1 MFLSQAGDLGAIK
14 VLITFGADVDTLNA
28 AQQTPVDML
37 KSPYRA
43 VSDCLQ
49 NSKKVTRSTQEH
61 CTEQQRRVISPTEIP
76 PPPKLPRRESE
87 DTDLADPEQN
97 EVSIVISDDHEM
109 SNHFEQR
116 FTLEELP
123 PTDKDTL
130 TVPGPTKKRS
140 LSLTSP
146 PELQAIPPV
155 TYVHSHSQP
164 SMSGTLEKRAAYER
178 MSDDKIGKLVC
189 LLRSAGAVSRTDA
202 FCKKS
207 NSAKP
212 LSKMSRITFDESSE
226 KVTKYESVTSKSV
239 DEVGSHRVLCCTTRL
254 TYYNK
259 LREAI
264 EKRLNN
270 ISAPLSNTPDE
281 AIALA
286 MQMREMAMFQ
296 MAGSRIL
303 FLDGGGLRGLIQI
316 EILSQ
321 VERSAEMLF

>member
-1 MFLSQAGDLGAIK
+1 MLFLSQAGDLGAIK

-43 VSDCLQ
+43 VSNCLQ

-61 CTEQQRRVISPTEIP
+61 RTEQQRQVVSPTEIP

-87 DTDLADPEQN
+87 DTDFTDPEQK
-97 EVSIVISDDHEM
+97 EFSVVISDDHEM

-116 FTLEELP
+116 STLDELP
-123 PTDKDTL
+123 PTDTL

-146 PELQAIPPV
+146 PELQAILPV
-155 TYVHSHSQP
+155 TYDHSHSQP
-164 SMSGTLEKRAAYER
+164 SMSGILEKRAAYER

-202 FCKKS
+202 FRKKS

-212 LSKMSRITFDESSE
+212 VSKMNRITFDESSE
-226 KVTKYESVTSKSV
+226 KVTEYESVASKSF

-286 MQMREMAMFQ
+286 MQMREMKMFQ

-321 VERSAEMLF
+321 VERSAGILF

>member
-1 MFLSQAGDLGAIK
+1 
-14 VLITFGADVDTLNA
+14 
-28 AQQTPVDML
+28 ML

-43 VSDCLQ
+43 VSDCLRC
-49 NSKKVTRSTQEH
+49 SKKVTQSTQEH
-61 CTEQQRRVISPTEIP
+61 RTEQQRQVVSPTEIP

-87 DTDLADPEQN
+87 DTDFADPEQK

-116 FTLEELP
+116 STLDELP
-123 PTDKDTL
+123 PTDTL

-155 TYVHSHSQP
+155 TYDHSHSQP

-178 MSDDKIGKLVC
+178 MSDDKIGKLVS
-189 LLRSAGAVSRTDA
+189 LLRSAGAISRTDA
-202 FCKKS
+202 FRKKL

-212 LSKMSRITFDESSE
+212 VSKMSRITFDESSE
-226 KVTKYESVTSKSV
+226 KVMEYESVASKSV

-270 ISAPLSNTPDE
+270 ISVPLSNTPDE

-286 MQMREMAMFQ
+286 MQMREMKMFQ

-321 VERSAEMLF
+321 VERSAGILFKSIVAMHLSCVAIQPSQLSFSFNTFI